1 LKEAKLAII
10 AITLVITALI
20 SCDEAAMLDDII
32 IDDLVNQPNEEIDA
46 SREEIL
52 NFPGEGATVEEFQK
66 HAELVKSVA
75 VNTNTLD
82 ITGCNP
88 NPLVLEVGYGE
99 VVEIKNRDRVAHTLY
114 HGGKTITI
122 PGGGSRGIVA
132 TDFLGSAGDDGFP
145 GYGCDDAQ
153 GGIFYV
159 NSKLVAKPEEKQ
171 RYVTFKVIEFVFPD
185 GSSGPSLEGV
195 RVTVDGSGEIKETA
209 TDGSVSFKRD
219 LPLTVRLEKDG
230 YATTEVTVLEED
242 EKIILPSENKNVTF
256 RVVEPLLSDR
266 NGPGIEGVTVTC
278 LEGSDEGPKETAADG
293 SVTFF
298 GIPPLT
304 IQLEGQGRT
313 PKRAIIGS
321 DGEVVFPNE
330 FPKETEEAIRQ
341 FGLTELVASGEIIL
355 GLGDHGYLETLGVG
369 AGAWFNCPVIL
380 IADPHV
386 QNLGAILHELTHAWM
401 GLKSVGMPCSPT
413 DEDWVKSK
421 EGRAWIVAL
430 EKDLKEFGP
439 LPDFDQILYNPLA
452 DGLDKPLSE
461 LPRHS
466 LAEFYPRWYFGYKNL
481 SQLAP
486 YRYQYLV
493 DHFGPPPPR

>member
-1 LKEAKLAII
+1 MKEAKLAII

-20 SCDEAAMLDDII
+20 GCDEAAMLDDII
-32 IDDLVNQPNEEIDA
+32 TDDLVNQPTEQNEEIDA
-46 SREEIL
+46 SKREEIL
-52 NFPGEGATVEEFQK
+52 NFPEGATVEEKKSYFQ
-66 HAELVKSVA
+66 LVKSVA

-122 PGGGSRGIVA
+122 PGGGSRGVVA

-159 NSKLVAKPEEKQ
+159 NSNRIVEPHEKQ
-171 RYVTFKVIEFVFPD
+171 RYITFRVVEFMFPD

-195 RVTVDGSGEIKETA
+195 TVTLEGSEEIKETA

-230 YATTEVTVLEED
+230 HATTEVTVELED
-242 EKIILPSENKNVTF
+242 EEIILPSENKNINF

-321 DGEVVFPNE
+321 DGEIVLSNE
-330 FPKETEEAIRQ
+330 WPEKVKEAIRQ
-341 FGLTELVASGEIIL
+341 FGLTELIASGEIIL

-380 IADPHV
+380 VSDAHV
-386 QNLGAILHELTHAWM
+386 QNMGAIVHELAHAWM
-401 GLKSVGMPCSPT
+401 GLKSVGIPCSPT

-421 EGRAWIVAL
+421 EGRAWILAIKNDL
-430 EKDLKEFGP
+430 EEVGP
-439 LPDFDQILYNPLA
+439 LSDFDDKIYNPLA

-466 LAEFYPRWYFGYKNL
+466 LAEFYPRWYFGSVKDLY
-481 SQLAP
+481 QLAP
-486 YRYQYLV
+486 YRCQYLEN
-493 DHFGPPPPR
+493 HFR